1 MACFEWYFGSFDFGA
16 SPHGSVNNLSI
27 ALASHALIF
36 VSFADPSDLSAA
48 AKPALQVQP
57 NMIISLT
64 GNTAVNQTLVSSV
77 YYEENMSPL
86 AATCCFVAQKGK

>member
-16 SPHGSVNNLSI
+16 SPHGSMNNLSI
-27 ALASHALIF
+27 APASHALIF
-36 VSFADPSDLSAA
+36 VSLANPMHLSAA

-64 GNTAVNQTLVSSV
+64 GNTTVNQTLVSSV

-86 AATCCFVAQKGK
+86 AVSRCFVAQKGK